1 MQQLDKFPDSRE
13 TISFGPKNSWR
24 KLILFELFTDSGEKK
39 YIQQKYAKCFDVI
52 CLKTKINY
60 TYQSSE
66 SWHTDEQSYFLL
78 QRRYSTTQTVGKLQV
93 LAKTCSLTSQLTGQ
107 TLLINGVQSG
117 FPQRFFKA

>member
-1 MQQLDKFPDSRE
+1 MK
-13 TISFGPKNSWR
+13 
-24 KLILFELFTDSGEKK
+24 KK

-117 FPQRFFKA
+117 FPQRFFKTKKKVFVKAPSLTNLNRGCVEILDY